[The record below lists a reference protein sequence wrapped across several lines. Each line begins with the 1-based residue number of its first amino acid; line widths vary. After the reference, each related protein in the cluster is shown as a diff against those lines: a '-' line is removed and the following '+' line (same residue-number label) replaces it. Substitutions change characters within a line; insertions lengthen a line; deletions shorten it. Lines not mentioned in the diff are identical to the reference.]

1 MMSTVNSV
9 QLNKSLNELNYPI
22 SKKDLIKN
30 AEEKGFDEKVLRV
43 LKKIPYQDYE
53 TSIDISE
60 AIAKL
65 K

>member
-9 QLNKSLNELNYPI
+9 QLNKSLNEVDYPI

-30 AEEKGFDEKVLRV
+30 AELTGVDEKVLRI
-43 LKKIPYQDYE
+43 LKKLPLRDYE
-53 TSIDISE
+53 TATDVSE
-60 AIAKL
+60 ALANL

>member
-1 MMSTVNSV
+1 MMSTATSV
-9 QLNKSLNELNYPI
+9 QLNKNLHELNYPI

-30 AEEKGFDEKVLRV
+30 AEEKGFDEKVLRI

-53 TSIDISE
+53 NSTDVSE
-60 AIAKL
+60 AIANL